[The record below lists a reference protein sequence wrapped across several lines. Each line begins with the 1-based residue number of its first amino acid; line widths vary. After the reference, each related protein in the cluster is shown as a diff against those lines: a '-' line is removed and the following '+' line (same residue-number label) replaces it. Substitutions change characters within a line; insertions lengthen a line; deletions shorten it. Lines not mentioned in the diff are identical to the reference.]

1 MAAAKITAV
10 WRQNFQ
16 HEIFRL
22 DAALF
27 KFPLVSF
34 DTEFPGFFRNTPIG
48 ATESTRYEDLKHNVD
63 HSRMIQFGIT
73 VADVSGNI
81 GGTWEFNLRFDLS
94 RDLFVSQSIQF
105 LQDNGIDFDRLRRDG
120 IHFDMFAQLLSRVVA
135 RHRNLCWVT
144 FHGLYDLS
152 HTLKT
157 VTNRPLPPSVA
168 AFASQLGIVFGDVV
182 DIKYMARF
190 CHGLRGGEMG
200 LAAIAKILKV
210 ERVGG
215 AHQAGSDSLLTARV
229 YTKMRMAYEIDE
241 TLFAGCL
248 YGISARICKLIA
260 VPNTNGRRCFIPTAT
275 TPAPFLRCITTHTSV
290 FMIAAPFSHVL

>member
-16 HEIFRL
+16 QEIFRL
-22 DAALF
+22 DAAL
-27 KFPLVSF
+27 L
-34 DTEFPGFFRNTPIG
+34 
-48 ATESTRYEDLKHNVD
+48 
-63 HSRMIQFGIT
+63 IQFGIT

-105 LQDNGIDFDRLRRDG
+105 LQDNGVDFDRLRRDG
-120 IHFDMFAQLLSRVVA
+120 IHFYDMFAQLLSRVVA

-157 VTNRPLPPSVA
+157 VTNKPLPPSVA

-190 CHGLRGGEMG
+190 CHGLRGGELG

-215 AHQAGSDSLLTARV
+215 AHQAGSDSLLTGPCV
-229 YTKMRMAYEIDE
+229 HKDE
-241 TLFAGCL
+241 D
-248 YGISARICKLIA
+248 GI
-260 VPNTNGRRCFIPTAT
+260 
-275 TPAPFLRCITTHTSV
+275 
-290 FMIAAPFSHVL
+290 